1 MTGDLRRELEVHRA
15 LAAQM
20 DALLPAIET
29 VADAMADALARGGR
43 VIAFGNGGSA
53 ADAQHLAAE
62 LLGRARRER
71 DALPALALASD
82 APTLTA
88 LGNDYGFAEVFARQ
102 VRAHARAG
110 DVVVGISTSGAS
122 ENVVRALAAANDRG
136 AVTVLLGG
144 GDGGGAAGVARHA
157 ILVPSSVTA
166 RVQEMHVLVIH
177 LLCERI
183 DDRLIGVI
191 GQRSE
196 PASPSPHPQ

>member
-1 MTGDLRRELEVHRA
+1 
-15 LAAQM
+15 M

-43 VIAFGNGGSA
+43 VIVFGNGGSA

-71 DALPALALASD
+71 DPLPALALASD

-110 DVVVGISTSGAS
+110 DIVVGISTTGVS
-122 ENVVRALAAANDRG
+122 ENVVRGLAAGNDRA
-136 AVTVLLGG
+136 AVSVLLTG
-144 GDGGGAAGVARHA
+144 GDGGAAAAVARHA
-157 ILVPSSVTA
+157 ILVPSVVTA